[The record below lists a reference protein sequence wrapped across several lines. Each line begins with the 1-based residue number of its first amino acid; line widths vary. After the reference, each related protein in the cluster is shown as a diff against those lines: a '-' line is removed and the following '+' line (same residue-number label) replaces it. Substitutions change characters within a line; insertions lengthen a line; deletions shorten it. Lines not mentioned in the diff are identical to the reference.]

1 LTPRNHERG
10 DPSGGEHCL
19 SALARGR
26 NELEVSTSIREAL
39 NRRWFEAA
47 RSGGCEGPG
56 GLIHRRKR
64 RKVESRRLIRE
75 TRLPG
80 RAEPL
85 PEPEH
90 VPLPERS
97 EAIAKLAQAR
107 AAALTGLRG
116 VVGVQ
121 SGGR

>member
-1 LTPRNHERG
+1 MRSGPVGAAGGAPDRVAAPRISREKNEKEC
-10 DPSGGEHCL
+10 GE
-19 SALARGR
+19 GR
-26 NELEVSTSIREAL
+26 
-39 NRRWFEAA
+39 A
-47 RSGGCEGPG
+47 RSGGREGPG
-56 GLIHRRKR
+56 RLIHRRKR